1 MQIHVMWAV
10 VDSEGRI
17 TVQFSRQFG
26 IPMGSSVF
34 ETRREAREHAG
45 LHGGA
50 VIKIQIRP
58 WDVTKELYN
67 YDSR

>member
-1 MQIHVMWAV
+1 MQIHLMWAV

-17 TVQFSRQFG
+17 TIKFSDDDYFSPGASIFDTRQ
-26 IPMGSSVF
+26 
-34 ETRREAREHAG
+34 EAREHAG